1 MRIRYNA
8 PVSLT
13 LALLASAILGI
24 NQIFPGSHLIARYFT
39 VPPHGYFS
47 FSSPAQY
54 LLLFTFILGHAGWP
68 HLIGNFSFILL
79 LGPIL
84 EEKYG
89 SWPILLMTLLT
100 AFITGLI
107 NVLFLNTGLLGAS
120 GIAFMM
126 ILLVSFTNIRSGD
139 IPITFILIILIYV
152 VQQVV
157 GAIRPDNNISHMA
170 HLVGGFF
177 GSLFGFVLLP
187 RERKEVRK
195 IER

>member
-8 PVSLT
+8 PVTLT
-13 LALLASAILGI
+13 LALLASVLLGVD
-24 NQIFPGSHLIARYFT
+24 QVTGAHLILNYFT
-39 VPPHGYFS
+39 VPGHGQFDFS
-47 FSSPAQY
+47 Y
-54 LLLFTFILGHAGWP
+54 LPGYLRLVTFVLGHAGWA

-89 SWPILLMTLLT
+89 SLPILVMVLVT

-107 NVLFLNTGLLGAS
+107 NVLFLSTGLLGAS

-126 ILLVSFTNIRSGD
+126 ILLISFTNIRGGD
-139 IPITFILIILIYV
+139 IPLTFILIVLIYV

-157 GAIRPDNNISHMA
+157 AAFRPDNISEMA
-170 HLVGGFF
+170 HLIGGFC
-177 GSLFGFVLLP
+177 GSLFGFIQP
-187 RERKEVRK
+187 VRTK
-195 IER
+195 R

>member
-8 PVSLT
+8 PVTLT
-13 LALLASAILGI
+13 IALAASAILGI
-24 NQIFPGSHLIARYFT
+24 DQLFGAHLISHYFT
-39 VPPHGYFS
+39 VPPRSQFN
-47 FSSPAQY
+47 FSSPAEY
-54 LLLFTFILGHAGWP
+54 LLLLSFVLGHAGWA

-89 SWPILLMTLLT
+89 SLSLLFMILVT
-100 AFITGLI
+100 AFVTGLI

-126 ILLVSFTNIRSGD
+126 ILLISFTNIRSGE

-152 VQQVV
+152 VQQVIS
-157 GAIRPDNNISHMA
+157 AFKPDNISEMA
-170 HLVGGFF
+170 HLIGGVF
-177 GSLFGFVLLP
+177 GSLFGFVRP
-187 RERKEVRK
+187 ARRIKE
-195 IER
+195 

>member
-8 PVSLT
+8 PVTLT
-13 LALLASAILGI
+13 IALLATAILGI
-24 NQIFPGSHLIARYFT
+24 GQLFGMQFIYSYFT
-39 VPPHGYFS
+39 VPAHSQFNFS
-47 FSSPAQY
+47 DPAEY
-54 LLLFTFILGHAGWP
+54 LLLFSFVLGHASWA

-89 SWPILLMTLLT
+89 SPSMLFMVLLT
-100 AFITGLI
+100 AFVTGLF

-126 ILLVSFTNIRSGD
+126 ILLISFTNIRGGD

-157 GAIRPDNNISHMA
+157 EAFHPGQVSHVA
-170 HLVGGFF
+170 HLIGGGF
-177 GSLFGFVLLP
+177 GSLFGFV
-187 RERKEVRK
+187 RTRRTQGA
-195 IER
+195 

>member
-8 PVSLT
+8 PVTLT
-13 LALLASAILGI
+13 IALAASAVLGI
-24 NQIFPGSHLIARYFT
+24 DQLFGAHLISHYFT
-39 VPPHGYFS
+39 VPPRSQFN
-47 FSSPAQY
+47 FSSPAEY
-54 LLLFTFILGHAGWP
+54 LLLFSFVLGHAGWA

-89 SWPILLMTLLT
+89 SLSLLFMILVT
-100 AFITGLI
+100 AFVTGLI

-126 ILLVSFTNIRSGD
+126 ILLISFTNIRSGE

-152 VQQVV
+152 VQQVI
-157 GAIRPDNNISHMA
+157 AAFKPDNISEMA
-170 HLVGGFF
+170 HLIGGVF
-177 GSLFGFVLLP
+177 GSLFGFVRPARRL
-187 RERKEVRK
+187 KE
-195 IER
+195 